1 MRSKSEY
8 AMQKV
13 LAREWAIQYIKSMQ
27 SVDFLTEENIKKY
40 ARARRWAMKQF
51 HRLRGHMRG

>member
-40 ARARRWAMKQF
+40 ARARRLALKQF

>member
-1 MRSKSEY
+1 
-8 AMQKV
+8 MQKV

-27 SVDFLTEENIKKY
+27 SVDLTEENIKKY
-40 ARARRWAMKQF
+40 VRARRRALKQF

>member
-40 ARARRWAMKQF
+40 ARARRRALKQF